1 MPEITIN
8 LKDEDYALLQEVAE
22 KNGTSVT
29 EFFMQK
35 ILATL
40 DSETGGIVTQDKL
53 EELALGQ
60 RLLAAKVDE
69 VFKELAYDLEAQK
82 TENSENSP
90 TRIFNVVNARAGGLW
105 SSAVDAVQDY
115 LIGNGVDPL
124 GLDDL

>member
-1 MPEITIN
+1 MPEITVN
-8 LKDEDYALLQEVAE
+8 VSDEDYALLEETAE
-22 KNGTSVT
+22 KLGETVV
-29 EFFMQK
+29 EFFK
-35 ILATL
+35 KRILSQINSETNGLVTL
-40 DSETGGIVTQDKL
+40 DRL

-60 RLLAAKVDE
+60 RLIAAKIGE
-69 VFKELAYDLEAQK
+69 AFKEIAYDLEAQK
-82 TENSENSP
+82 ENNSENSP